1 MDEKQYF
8 SATRKKP
15 IKTKPRT
22 RPLPK
27 ATQKKKKKE
36 KRINHSQDKL
46 SIKYVKKFQFKTT
59 KHWRFDFLLVE

>member
-27 ATQKKKKKE
+27 ATQKYLE
-36 KRINHSQDKL
+36 TEESFNRSLDNL
-46 SIKYVKKFQFKTT
+46 GIKYVKKFQFKTT